1 MISVAIRFRR
11 SRPVGIQFWSVAMT
25 LRCAAIVLGL
35 TTCIALLSAA
45 DPPAKPR
52 ARDVGKGFIE
62 APVEALV
69 AAETDLTKDQVENE
83 TKVVIADQP
92 DKEPATRVDVGKYAA
107 EFPTKELLARTFTKA
122 TAEPA
127 ESFVNPKVEPG
138 LVRWHESFES
148 ACSASEK
155 SGKPVL
161 LFQMM
166 GNLDDRFC

>member
-1 MISVAIRFRR
+1 
-11 SRPVGIQFWSVAMT
+11 MT
-25 LRCAAIVLGL
+25 LRFAAIVLGL
-35 TTCIALLSAA
+35 TACIALLSAA

-69 AAETDLTKDQVENE
+69 AAKTDFTKDKVENE

-92 DKEPATRVDVGKYAA
+92 ETETAKRVDVGKYIA
-107 EFPTKELLARTFTKA
+107 EFPTKELLATTVSEE
-122 TAEPA
+122 TTEPA
-127 ESFVNPKVEPG
+127 EPFVNPQVEPG
-138 LVRWHESFES
+138 LVRWHESFEA
-148 ACSASEK
+148 ACSASAK